1 MWPWV
6 QSDPVPKQEQ
16 RLREN
21 GFDGAFV
28 RGLVVEQTDVPCTQ
42 TDGNEKRSIRFDQA
56 PLFTQFRSALI
67 RALAS
72 SISFRMSAVI
82 ATFGGIPTLPRA

>member
-42 TDGNEKRSIRFDQA
+42 TDGNEKGAR
-56 PLFTQFRSALI
+56 
-67 RALAS
+67 
-72 SISFRMSAVI
+72 
-82 ATFGGIPTLPRA
+82 PRILKP

>member
-6 QSDPVPKQEQ
+6 QSDPVSKQEQ

-42 TDGNEKRSIRFDQA
+42 TDGNKKRSA
-56 PLFTQFRSALI
+56 TAHSKALV
-67 RALAS
+67 RQRDRRL
-72 SISFRMSAVI
+72 
-82 ATFGGIPTLPRA
+82 